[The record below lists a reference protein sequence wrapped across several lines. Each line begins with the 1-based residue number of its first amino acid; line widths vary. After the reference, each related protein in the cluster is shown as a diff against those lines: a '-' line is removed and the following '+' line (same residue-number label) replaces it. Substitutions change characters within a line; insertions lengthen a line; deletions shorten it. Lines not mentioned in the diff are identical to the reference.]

1 MEKKVQYGEI
11 YYYDFGERSGSCQ
24 RGLHPALVIQEDR
37 LNFNSPTTIVSAIT
51 SVTKKPS
58 LLSHVV
64 LGQNFGLTKPSMV
77 LFEQIAVVNQNE
89 LLDYI
94 GKVDSKYILRRIK
107 EATKKTFG
115 LWDFTV
121 RQKRRASLCTE
132 HLKEAMKDKGVI
144 ISRTHPFESKKQK
157 CRKCNSL
164 GYEYLITNKKEG

>member
-1 MEKKVQYGEI
+1 M
-11 YYYDFGERSGSCQ
+11 
-24 RGLHPALVIQEDR
+24 IQEDR
-37 LNFNSPTTIVSAIT
+37 LNFNSTTTIIAAIT

-94 GKVDSKYILRRIK
+94 GKVDSEYILRRIK

-157 CRKCNSL
+157 CLKCNSL

>member
-11 YYYDFGERSGSCQ
+11 YYYDFGGRSGSCQ

-37 LNFNSPTTIVSAIT
+37 LNFNSTTTIIAAIT

-94 GKVDSKYILRRIK
+94 GKVDSEYILRRIK
-107 EATKKTFG
+107 EATK
-115 LWDFTV
+115 
-121 RQKRRASLCTE
+121 
-132 HLKEAMKDKGVI
+132 
-144 ISRTHPFESKKQK
+144 
-157 CRKCNSL
+157 
-164 GYEYLITNKKEG
+164 